1 MKQNIKFGTG
11 VIIICLMIAMCITI
25 ADTEILA
32 EYSVADYMSTV
43 MIQIGLTA
51 IGFFILVIVYQIG
64 KIIRKS
70 FDGETID
77 TYIRLKVMK
86 FFQWRRRK
94 NVEYIA
100 PCLQNFLF
108 TVLKENE
115 EILHIPI
122 GKDASSLTPQGA
134 GISDRSGCLFYQFQ
148 ILLPVGFDDSMVNR
162 DLVQSCILAEL
173 RNYGIPGLISTYSE
187 SELGTWFSVYLD
199 RLRINQ
205 ELHLITL
212 EILYVTSHASALYL
226 QRALTRDNVEPNER
240 EVFDDEIQ

>member
-86 FFQWRRRK
+86 FSSGAAERTWNTSLHVYKIF
-94 NVEYIA
+94 
-100 PCLQNFLF
+100 CLRF
-108 TVLKENE
+108 
-115 EILHIPI
+115 
-122 GKDASSLTPQGA
+122 
-134 GISDRSGCLFYQFQ
+134 
-148 ILLPVGFDDSMVNR
+148 
-162 DLVQSCILAEL
+162 
-173 RNYGIPGLISTYSE
+173 
-187 SELGTWFSVYLD
+187 
-199 RLRINQ
+199 
-205 ELHLITL
+205 
-212 EILYVTSHASALYL
+212 
-226 QRALTRDNVEPNER
+226 
-240 EVFDDEIQ
+240 